1 MKNKEDILK
10 GLGNPWSH
18 WKTGLVINKLV
29 AKYQPK
35 TFVELGSLDSFLP
48 ELLARTYKDL
58 KIIAVDVQFQ
68 RPLLWRRYEN
78 IFQINN
84 FSVNAARLFNDESI
98 DFVYVDA
105 LHSYEG
111 CMADLEAWYPK
122 LKKGGILSG
131 HDYGEHPHKPEPDF
145 PGVTRAVDEFF
156 NSKNIEI
163 HEEDYMNYWGIKK

>member
-1 MKNKEDILK
+1 MENRRDIEK
-10 GLGNPWSH
+10 TLGHRWSH
-18 WKTGLVINKLV
+18 WETGLIIDKLV
-29 AKYQPK
+29 QEHKPQ
-35 TFVELGSLDSFLP
+35 TFVELGSLGSFLP
-48 ELLARTYKDL
+48 ELLARVYKDL

-68 RPLLWRRYEN
+68 RPLLWKRYKN

-84 FSVNAARLFNDESI
+84 WTVNASRLFDDESI

-105 LHSYEG
+105 DHSYKG

-131 HDYGEHPHKPEPDF
+131 HDYGEHPDKPEPDF

-156 NSKNIEI
+156 DAQSVELHQEN
-163 HEEDYMNYWGIKK
+163 YMNFWGVK